1 MLTCTAPSHAHTTF
15 RHSLRS
21 AAPPP
26 LPLASVQRLMR
37 QYFPGMG
44 AGTLLERALARKVD
58 AAAQELDALVVPVQI
73 PAGGV

>member
-1 MLTCTAPSHAHTTF
+1 
-15 RHSLRS
+15 
-21 AAPPP
+21 
-26 LPLASVQRLMR
+26 MR